1 MTWEGDERTVVIE
14 RTFDMIISV
23 IERTY
28 DAHMFPEQAF
38 HVKDHWIGPGN
49 LALTQSQSA
58 PYCHTRKRDFAS

>member
-1 MTWEGDERTVVIE
+1 MDGDERTVVIE

-38 HVKDHWIGPGN
+38 HVKDYEIGPVILG
-49 LALTQSQSA
+49 LIWPRSMLG
-58 PYCHTRKRDFAS
+58 CHTCKRDFVP